1 LKVMKAYL
9 LSGVALAA
17 AMVASAALALPPPP
31 ASAPTGASLPAAPAG
46 AGAAAPAPSGGGS
59 ADAGITPGNS
69 KAPIDITA
77 EGQEVFQQQ
86 RLVIYKGNVEATQDT
101 ARLRTP
107 ELRIYYKAKDAQP
120 GQPKQA
126 STGDIG
132 ADTGGIDHIDA
143 AGPVYYITPNENA
156 RGDHLNYVKDTNILT
171 MTGNVVLVHGKDVAK
186 GDRLVMNRNTQ
197 HDELFSDAPKTA
209 TGRVRSIIYPQQ
221 QQPGAQPA
229 QKPASH

>member
-1 LKVMKAYL
+1 MKAYL
-9 LSGVALAA
+9 LSGVVLAA
-17 AMVASAALALPPPP
+17 MAASAALALPPPP
-31 ASAPTGASLPAAPAG
+31 ASAPKGASLPAAPAG
-46 AGAAAPAPSGGGS
+46 AGAAAPASGGGS

-77 EGQEVFQQQ
+77 EGQEVFQSQ

-101 ARLRTP
+101 SRLRTP
-107 ELRIYYKAKDAQP
+107 ELRIYYKAKEAQP

-126 STGDIG
+126 STGDLG

-143 AGPVYYITPNENA
+143 AGPVYYITPTENA
-156 RGDHLNYVKDTNILT
+156 RGDHLNYVKDTNIIT

-209 TGRVRSIIYPQQ
+209 GGRVRSIIYPQQ
-221 QQPGAQPA
+221 QQQPNGQPA
-229 QKPASH
+229 PKPAAH

>member
-1 LKVMKAYL
+1 MKAYL
-9 LSGVALAA
+9 LSGVVLAV
-17 AMVASAALALPPPP
+17 MTASAALALPPPP
-31 ASAPTGASLPAAPAG
+31 ASAPKGASLPAPPAG
-46 AGAAAPAPSGGGS
+46 AGAAAPASGGGS

-77 EGQEVFQQQ
+77 EGQEVFQAQ

-101 ARLRTP
+101 SRLRTP
-107 ELRIYYKAKDAQP
+107 ELRIYYKAKNAEP
-120 GQPKQA
+120 GQPKQP
-126 STGDIG
+126 SSGDIG

-156 RGDHLNYVKDTNILT
+156 RGDHLNYVKDTNIIT

-209 TGRVRSIIYPQQ
+209 AGRVRSIIYPQQ
-221 QQPGAQPA
+221 QQPNGQPA